1 MTAAEQIRAEL
12 IRAARSLGAPEDVSP
27 LLERPRETS
36 HGDWATNLAMVL
48 AKPLRSKP
56 RDIADKLRDSIDLER
71 AGVSRIEIAGPGFMN
86 FWLDAGRIA
95 SGLGEIISADER
107 YGQSNVGSGRVV
119 NVEFV
124 SANPTGPLHVGHG
137 RQAALGDAIATL
149 LEATGWKVTREFYYN
164 DAGAQIDNLAASV
177 EARLNELEGKA
188 SQIPEG
194 GYHGEYIREIA
205 ERYKANNEGMSVREF
220 AVRELRKEQDLD
232 LQAFG
237 VKFDKYFLES
247 SLYTD
252 GMVDD
257 TVRLLIASGKTYEH
271 EGALW
276 LRTTDFGD
284 DKDRVMRKSDG
295 TYTYFLP
302 DVAYHVTKW
311 KRGFRRAIDVQGADH
326 HSTVTRV
333 RAGLQ
338 ALDMGMSADYPEY
351 VLHQMVTVMKHG
363 EEVKIS
369 KRAGSYVTVRDLV
382 NEVGRD
388 AVRYFFLM
396 RKSDSQLIF
405 NVDLAASQSEE
416 NPVYYIQMAHAR
428 MCGIFRVGEIDP
440 ESVSAD
446 DAPLDVLTEPEE
458 QELIK
463 ALLDFPAVVESAAE
477 TLEPQRIATYLL
489 ETARLAHLWYHKHH
503 VLEQAEDVTRARLAL
518 ARARRADRAADT
530 ESPRPDEDSL
540 RPARLALATSPDS
553 NEIAT
558 NVGSGCWL
566 CRARLSGDPVRKSRR
581 CPRRLRD
588 FLLRVGEPSHQGE
601 RRRGRRLGLSDREA
615 RSPEEARRG
624 FQRPGARGGQ
634 LLPLARAATA
644 TI

>member
-1 MTAAEQIRAEL
+1 MNAADQIRAEL
-12 IRAARSLGAPEDVSP
+12 IRAARSLGAPEDVDP
-27 LLERPRETS
+27 LVERPRDPS
-36 HGDWATNLAMVL
+36 HGDWASNLAMVL
-48 AKPLRSKP
+48 ARPLKAKP
-56 RDIADKLRDSIDLER
+56 RDVAERLRDAIRTES
-71 AGVSRIEIAGPGFMN
+71 AGVSKIDIAGPGFMN

-95 SGLGEIISADER
+95 SGLADIVRSNES
-107 YGQSNVGSGRVV
+107 YGRSNVGGGRVV

-137 RQAALGDAIATL
+137 RQAALGDAISTL
-149 LEATGWKVTREFYYN
+149 LEVTGWAVTREFYYN
-164 DAGAQIDNLAASV
+164 DAGVQIDNLAASV
-177 EARLNELEGKA
+177 EARLNELRGK
-188 SQIPEG
+188 SSTVPEG
-194 GYHGEYIREIA
+194 GYHGDYIRELA
-205 ERYKANNEGMSVREF
+205 ERYAADGEGLSIREF

-237 VKFDKYFLES
+237 VRFDHYFLES

-257 TVRLLIASGKTYEH
+257 TVRLLVASGKTYEH

-276 LRTTDFGD
+276 LRTTEFGD

-338 ALDMGMSADYPEY
+338 ALEMGVTPQYPEY

-428 MCGIFRVGEIDP
+428 MCGIFRVGGIDP

-446 DAPLDVLTEPEE
+446 NVNFDVLREPEE

-463 ALLDFPAVVESAAE
+463 ALLDFPTLVESAAE
-477 TLEPQRIATYLL
+477 TLEPHRIATYLL
-489 ETARLAHLWYHKHH
+489 ETARVAHLWYHKHH
-503 VLEQAEDVTRARLAL
+503 VLEQEEDVTRARLAL
-518 ARARRADRAADT
+518 ARGAQIV
-530 ESPRPDEDSL
+530 L
-540 RPARLALATSPDS
+540 RNGMR
-553 NEIAT
+553 I
-558 NVGSGCWL
+558 
-566 CRARLSGDPVRKSRR
+566 
-581 CPRRLRD
+581 
-588 FLLRVGEPSHQGE
+588 
-601 RRRGRRLGLSDREA
+601 LGIS
-615 RSPEEARRG
+615 SPERM
-624 FQRPGARGGQ
+624 
-634 LLPLARAATA
+634 
-644 TI
+644 

>member
-1 MTAAEQIRAEL
+1 MSAADQIRAEL
-12 IRAARSLGAPEDVSP
+12 IRAARSLGAPEDVDP
-27 LLERPRETS
+27 LVERPRDPS

-48 AKPLRSKP
+48 ARPLKAKP
-56 RDIADKLRDSIDLER
+56 REIAERLREAMHTEN
-71 AGVSRIEIAGPGFMN
+71 AGVSKIDIAGPGFMN

-95 SGLGEIISADER
+95 SGLRDIIRANEK
-107 YGQSNVGSGRVV
+107 YGHSNAGGGRVV

-137 RQAALGDAIATL
+137 RQAALGDAISTL
-149 LEATGWKVTREFYYN
+149 LEVTGWSVTREFYYN
-164 DAGAQIDNLAASV
+164 DAGVQIDNLAASV
-177 EARLNELEGKA
+177 EARLNEQRGKPA
-188 SQIPEG
+188 TIPEG
-194 GYHGEYIREIA
+194 GYHGEYIRELA
-205 ERYKANNEGMSVREF
+205 ERYEADRDGLSIREF

-237 VKFDKYFLES
+237 VRFDRYFLES
-247 SLYTD
+247 SLYTE

-257 TVRLLIASGKTYEH
+257 TVRLLIASGRTYEH

-276 LRTTDFGD
+276 LRTTEFGD

-338 ALDMGMSADYPEY
+338 ALEMGVSPEYPEY

-405 NVDLAASQSEE
+405 NVDLAATQSEE

-428 MCGIFRVGEIDP
+428 MCGIFRVGSIDP

-446 DAPLDVLTEPEE
+446 DIDFDVLREPEE

-463 ALLDFPAVVESAAE
+463 TLLDFPALVESAAE
-477 TLEPQRIATYLL
+477 SLEPHRIATYLL
-489 ETARLAHLWYHKHH
+489 ETARVAHLWYHKHH
-503 VLEQAEDVTRARLAL
+503 VLEQEEGVTRARLAL
-518 ARARRADRAADT
+518 ARGAQIV
-530 ESPRPDEDSL
+530 L
-540 RPARLALATSPDS
+540 RNGMRILGITSP
-553 NEIAT
+553 
-558 NVGSGCWL
+558 
-566 CRARLSGDPVRKSRR
+566 
-581 CPRRLRD
+581 
-588 FLLRVGEPSHQGE
+588 E
-601 RRRGRRLGLSDREA
+601 RM
-615 RSPEEARRG
+615 
-624 FQRPGARGGQ
+624 
-634 LLPLARAATA
+634 
-644 TI
+644 